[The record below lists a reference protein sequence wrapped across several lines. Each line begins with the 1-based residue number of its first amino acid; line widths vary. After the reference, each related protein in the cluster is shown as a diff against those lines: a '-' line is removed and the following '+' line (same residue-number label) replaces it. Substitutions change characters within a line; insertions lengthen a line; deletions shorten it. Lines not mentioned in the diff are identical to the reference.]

1 MSVIVDSNIIL
12 DILTEDPVWFEWSSA
27 KLSYYSQR
35 EGLVINP
42 LIFAEVSIRFKTI
55 EELDEALPEAYF
67 RREDLPWEAAFLAG
81 KCFLAYRKKKGS
93 QKRSPLPDF
102 YIGAHAV
109 ITSRA
114 LLTRNS
120 QDFGNYFPNLKVICP
135 T

>member
-1 MSVIVDSNIIL
+1 MSIIVDSNIIL
-12 DILTEDPVWFEWSSA
+12 DVLTEDPVWFEWSSE

-35 EGLVINP
+35 EGLIINP

-55 EELDEALPEAYF
+55 EELDEALPDSYF
-67 RREDLPWEAAFLAG
+67 TREDLPWEAAFLAG
-81 KCFLAYRKKKGS
+81 KCFLNYRKKKGS
-93 QKRSPLPDF
+93 QKTSPLPDF

-109 ITSRA
+109 ITGRS

-120 QDFGNYFPNLKVICP
+120 QDFRNYFPNLKVICP